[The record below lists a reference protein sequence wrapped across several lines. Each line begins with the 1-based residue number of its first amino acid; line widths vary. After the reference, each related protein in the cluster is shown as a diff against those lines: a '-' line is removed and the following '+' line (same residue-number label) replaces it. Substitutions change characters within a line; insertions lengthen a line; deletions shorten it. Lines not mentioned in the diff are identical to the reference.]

1 MTSYCVRL
9 MAQHEVAARAEPNPF
24 ATDPS
29 DELPVGL
36 QLTWRLRALIS
47 TGQLARGERLPSF
60 RRLAEWA
67 GVNLNTVRAVYEGLE
82 EDGLV
87 VSRQGQGTFVAD
99 GVEPAPAAG
108 GDRRRG
114 AAPRPARPA
123 SARASWR
130 SSRWPAR
137 ASPAALGRSR
147 RRTLPPG
154 LPDLEEESEAI
165 EVRQELRRQI
175 GRLEAELA
183 SYTRDLSAELPTA
196 PRRAVAHVAGVEELE
211 QTRDTLIAQ
220 LSEAQK
226 AAEQRARQEAQTR
239 ARRQRAREGGE
250 SEHGAA
256 PGGGPLGRAM
266 SWWRAE
272 ALERGFAPRQ
282 SRCSWRWGRW

>member
-1 MTSYCVRL
+1 MT
-9 MAQHEVAARAEPNPF
+9 QQDVAAQAEPNPF

-82 EDGLV
+82 ADGLV

-99 GVEPAPAAG
+99 GV
-108 GDRRRG
+108 R
-114 AAPRPARPA
+114 AAPELEEIAADALR
-123 SARASWR
+123 RASEAGLGPR
-130 SSRWPAR
+130 DLAIVAMACASLPGDGGAGVAPPPA
-137 ASPAALGRSR
+137 
-147 RRTLPPG
+147 PG

-183 SYTRDLSAELPTA
+183 SYARHLSTEELPTA
-196 PRRAVAHVAGVEELE
+196 PRRAVAHVAGVQELE

-226 AAEQRARQEAQTR
+226 AAELRVRREAQTR
-239 ARRQRAREGGE
+239 VRRERARKGEE
-250 SEHGAA
+250 SEAEQS
-256 PGGGPLGRAM
+256 GGPLGRAM
-266 SWWRAE
+266 SWWRSK
-272 ALERGFAPRQ
+272 P
-282 SRCSWRWGRW
+282 